1 MKKVL
6 FDTLWDEERGV
17 FYYSRYQGK
26 LNPAI
31 KKHPHIFALYF
42 GILDDEKKKKVIQ
55 NVLLNDEAE
64 KIVTPFM
71 RFFELS
77 ALCLAGETDFVY
89 HEILQYWGGMIDE
102 GATSF
107 WELYD
112 KNERGR
118 R

>member
-1 MKKVL
+1 M
-6 FDTLWDEERGV
+6 
-17 FYYSRYQGK
+17 
-26 LNPAI
+26 
-31 KKHPHIFALYF
+31 
-42 GILDDEKKKKVIQ
+42 
-55 NVLLNDEAE
+55 LLNDEAE

-112 KNERGR
+112 KNEPR
-118 R
+118 RR